1 LFTFFCFLWW
11 SHPMRLV
18 LAAFA
23 ALLSLTP
30 VLAQTTPPLQ
40 PVPNAAPGSVPPAAS
55 AESRKAARAEGRK
68 ACQTEA
74 DAKSLKGTERRSAM
88 RDCMQAKFPRAA
100 STREAR
106 TTTRDGQPT
115 SKVAREACKTEIEP
129 KGLKGKERREA
140 MATCFRGKR
149 PDLAARA
156 DCRKAAKAKGLAGT
170 ELRDAVKACAP
181 ART

>member
-1 LFTFFCFLWW
+1 
-11 SHPMRLV
+11 
-18 LAAFA
+18 
-23 ALLSLTP
+23 
-30 VLAQTTPPLQ
+30 
-40 PVPNAAPGSVPPAAS
+40 N

-68 ACQTEA
+68 ACATEA
-74 DAKSLKGTERRSAM
+74 DAKSLKGTERRTAM
-88 RDCMQAKFPRAA
+88 RECMQAKFPRAT
-100 STREAR
+100 SNREAR

-115 SKVAREACKTEIEP
+115 AKVAREACKTEIEP

-156 DCRKAAKAKGLAGT
+156 DCRKAAKAKGLSGT

-181 ART
+181 QRT